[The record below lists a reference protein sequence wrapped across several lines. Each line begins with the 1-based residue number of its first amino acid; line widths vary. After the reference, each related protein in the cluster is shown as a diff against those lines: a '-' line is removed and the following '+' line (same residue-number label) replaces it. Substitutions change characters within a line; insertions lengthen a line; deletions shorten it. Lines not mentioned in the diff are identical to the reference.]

1 MAQLEYL
8 LPKQYVRTMEATLT
22 QAPQDAFHQVKRVVE
37 QDLGAP
43 LADIFTEFDEHPIA
57 SASLAQVHLA
67 TLKSTGERV
76 AVKVQHE
83 GLREL
88 SQVDIGTIAFLVETV
103 KRIFPKFEYTWLVD
117 EIKHNL
123 PRELDFRLEGKNCE
137 QAGTNFADDDRV
149 AVPRIHWA
157 HTSARVLTMSFES
170 GCYITNVAG
179 IVAQGLL
186 PADVATVYS
195 DLFSKQVFKH
205 GFVHADPHAG
215 NVLVRVHPQR
225 PGKPQ
230 IVLLDH
236 GLYRP
241 LDDAFRVSYARL
253 WRALIFG
260 DEAGIKRESE
270 AMGAGDMYKL
280 FAAILTT
287 RSWDEVSKS
296 SLDSLQVD
304 GSDGGKA
311 VTSAYAKQY
320 QDEIQDILCR
330 LPREMLLLLKTND
343 CMRAVDAALGT
354 PVNTFLTMAVDCV
367 DAIAEEEMRQDP
379 SWGTWAA
386 CKMQQWR
393 IWGTVTGYWLAVT
406 LGAATPPPS
415 LSSAPSGP
423 QMLHDPSDSGHKAL
437 ASPADGGPC
446 PV

>member
-1 MAQLEYL
+1 
-8 LPKQYVRTMEATLT
+8 MEATLT

-37 QDLGAP
+37 QDLQAP
-43 LADIFTEFDEHPIA
+43 LDTVFSSFDEQPIA

-67 TLKSTGERV
+67 TLRSTGERV

-88 SQVDIGTIAFLVETV
+88 SQVDISTIAFLVDTV

-123 PRELDFRLEGKNCE
+123 PRELDFRLEGQNCE
-137 QAGTNFADDDRV
+137 KAGANFAQDDRV
-149 AVPRIHWA
+149 TVPKIYWE

-170 GCYITNVAG
+170 GCYITNVPG
-179 IVAQGLL
+179 IIAQGLA

-195 DLFSKQVFKH
+195 DLFSKQVFKF

-215 NVLVRVHPQR
+215 NVLVRQHPQR
-225 PGKPQ
+225 PGQPQ

-253 WRALIFG
+253 WCALIFG
-260 DEAGIKRESE
+260 DEEGIRRESA

-304 GSDGGKA
+304 GSASGKA
-311 VTSAYAKQY
+311 RTSSYAKQY
-320 QDEIQDILCR
+320 QDEIQEILCR

-354 PVNTFLTMAVDCV
+354 PVNTFVTMAVDCV
-367 DAIAEEEMRQDP
+367 DAIAADEMQRDP

-386 CKMQQWR
+386 CKARQWHM
-393 IWGTVTGYWLAVT
+393 WGTVTAYKAALAV
-406 LGAATPPPS
+406 GAASAPPS
-415 LSSAPSGP
+415 LNSHSEGP
-423 QMLHDPSDSGHKAL
+423 QMLRDPADSGHAML
-437 ASPADGGPC
+437 PNASQQ
-446 PV
+446 VHKVV

>member
-1 MAQLEYL
+1 
-8 LPKQYVRTMEATLT
+8 MEATLT
-22 QAPQDAFHQVKRVVE
+22 QAPQDAFHQVRRVVE

-43 LADIFTEFDEHPIA
+43 LESAFSSFEEQPIA

-67 TLKSTGERV
+67 TLRSTGQRV

-88 SQVDIGTIAFLVETV
+88 SQVDIGTIAFLVDTV

-117 EIKHNL
+117 EIKQNL

-137 QAGTNFADDDRV
+137 QAGRNFADDDRV
-149 AVPRIHWA
+149 VVPTIYWE
-157 HTSARVLTMSFES
+157 HTTARVLTMSFEP
-170 GCYITNVAG
+170 GCYITNVQG
-179 IVAQGLL
+179 IVAQGVR
-186 PADVATVYS
+186 PADVAAVYS

-215 NVLVRVHPQR
+215 NVLVRQHPAR

-260 DEAGIKRESE
+260 DEQGIKRESE

-287 RSWDEVSKS
+287 RSWDQVSQS

-304 GSDGGKA
+304 GSESGKA
-311 VTSAYAKQY
+311 LTSSYAKQY
-320 QDEIQDILCR
+320 QDEIQEILCR

-343 CMRAVDAALGT
+343 CMRAVDVALGT
-354 PVNTFLTMAVDCV
+354 PVNTFVTMAVDCV
-367 DAIAEEEMRQDP
+367 DAIAAAEMARDP
-379 SWGTWAA
+379 SWGTWLS
-386 CKMQQWR
+386 CKAQQWR
-393 IWGTVTGYWLAVT
+393 VWATVTAYSMSVS
-406 LGAATPPPS
+406 LGAAAPLPS
-415 LSSAPSGP
+415 LGGATGP
-423 QMLHDPSDSGHKAL
+423 QMLRDPSDDGHTAL
-437 ASPADGGPC
+437 PAA
-446 PV
+446 PVDHRV